1 VWEST
6 LKAIIYGVKAM
17 PTEEII
23 NVDFAQEYPY
33 SQILPRSPLA
43 TSYHANWDG
52 IRLDYHQQPGCETP
66 EHSPQQ
72 HVISVSLTKQP
83 INVERVL
90 NGHVQ
95 HECIQYGDVVVIPE
109 SSYHKLS
116 WEIEAEF
123 LVLSL
128 EKAFFA
134 RAAYDSVDLQQVDIV
149 PHFADSDP
157 LIQQIGLALHS
168 ELESDGTG
176 SRVYIESLTTT
187 LCIHLL
193 KHYSVSSPK
202 IVKHAEGLSRL
213 KLQRAIEYINQ
224 NLEKDLGLAEI
235 ATAVGMSMYHFSR
248 LFKQSTG
255 FSPHKYV
262 MNCRIERAKRLL
274 TKTEEAMDEIYQQVG
289 FQTQSHFTNVFRKLI
304 GTTPKAYRKQVNI

>member
-1 VWEST
+1 
-6 LKAIIYGVKAM
+6 M

-23 NVDFAQEYPY
+23 NVDFAQEDVY
-33 SQILPRSPLA
+33 SQILPRSPLM
-43 TSYHANWDG
+43 TSYHADWDG
-52 IRLDYHQQPGCETP
+52 IRLDYHQQPAYETP

-72 HVISVSLTKQP
+72 HVVSISLAKQP

-90 NGHVQ
+90 NGHVH
-95 HECIQYGDVVVIPE
+95 HECIKHGDVVVIPA

-116 WEIEAEF
+116 WDIEAEF

-128 EKAFFA
+128 EKALFA
-134 RAAYDSVDLQQVDIV
+134 RAVYDSVDLQRIEIV

-157 LIQQIGLALHS
+157 LIQQIGLTLQS
-168 ELESDGTG
+168 ELELGGRG
-176 SRVYIESLTTT
+176 SRVYIESLATT

-202 IVKHAEGLSRL
+202 IATHVEGLSHL
-213 KLQRAIEYINQ
+213 KLRQAIEYINQ
-224 NLEKDLGLAEI
+224 NLEKDLGLAEV
-235 ATAVGMSMYHFSR
+235 ATVVGMSMYHFSR

-255 FSPHKYV
+255 FSPHQYV

-274 TKTEEAMDEIYQQVG
+274 TKTEEAIDQICQQVG
-289 FQTQSHFTNVFRKLI
+289 FQSQSHFTNVFRKFI
-304 GTTPKAYRKQVNI
+304 GTTPKAYRKQVKI